1 MTSAFC
7 CTGQQ
12 SDERP
17 VPNESLSTEM
27 QSAHRAERY
36 QRSDNGETGAFP
48 KLNFFFFFIGSG
60 GINYLII
67 LIFM

>member
-7 CTGQQ
+7 CTGQR

-36 QRSDNGETGAFP
+36 QRSDSGE
-48 KLNFFFFFIGSG
+48 SG
-60 GINYLII
+60 RFSKTEL
-67 LIFM
+67 LP

>member
-36 QRSDNGETGAFP
+36 QRSDNGETGCFS
-48 KLNFFFFFIGSG
+48 KTELFS
-60 GINYLII
+60 
-67 LIFM
+67 

>member
-7 CTGQQ
+7 CTGQR

-36 QRSDNGETGAFP
+36 QRSDNGE
-48 KLNFFFFFIGSG
+48 SG
-60 GINYLII
+60 RFSKTEL
-67 LIFM
+67 LP